1 MESQRLPKH
10 HERESRLTKFRD
22 PAWWHV
28 DIDTFLNPYLPAPPW
43 RHLPRPIS
51 HFMGYRG
58 DHHPQAMGN
67 LLIALW
73 SLIGAFCGVI
83 VVAEVCMHVPS
94 FQSHHAPIIVGS
106 FGAAAVLEFC
116 AIESPFA
123 QPRNAVL
130 SQLFASVIGV
140 GIGKLFALNPHA
152 HSMSQFGGALSCGL
166 TTAVMVLTNTVHPPA
181 GATALLAV
189 TELYE
194 VGWYLVPIMLLGC
207 VLMQAVA
214 LVINNIHRR
223 FPVYWW
229 TPVPLFHPQAEDLE
243 KAAGGKGDQEKE
255 GSCVPASSE
264 DDGYSRTSVRII
276 IEEGKVIMPDN
287 VWITADEMECL
298 ERISERI

>member
-10 HERESRLTKFRD
+10 HKQETCLAKFRD
-22 PAWWHV
+22 PSRWHV
-28 DIDTFLNPYLPAPPW
+28 DIDTFLNRYIPTPPW
-43 RHLPRPIS
+43 RNLPRPVS
-51 HFMGYRG
+51 HFLGYRG
-58 DHHPQAMGN
+58 GHHPQAIGN
-67 LLIALW
+67 LLIAFW
-73 SLIGAFCGVI
+73 SLIGAFCGVL

-116 AIESPFA
+116 AIESPFS

-130 SQLFASVIGV
+130 SQLIASVIGV

-152 HSMSQFGGALSCGL
+152 HALPQVGGALSCGL
-166 TTAVMVLTNTVHPPA
+166 TIAVMVLTNTVHPPA
-181 GATALLAV
+181 GATSLLAV
-189 TELYE
+189 TDLYE

-214 LVINNIHRR
+214 LVINNIQRR

-229 TPVPLFHPQAEDLE
+229 TPVLLSHPAPEDVE
-243 KAAGGKGDQEKE
+243 KGHEKE
-255 GSCVPASSE
+255 GSCVPTASE